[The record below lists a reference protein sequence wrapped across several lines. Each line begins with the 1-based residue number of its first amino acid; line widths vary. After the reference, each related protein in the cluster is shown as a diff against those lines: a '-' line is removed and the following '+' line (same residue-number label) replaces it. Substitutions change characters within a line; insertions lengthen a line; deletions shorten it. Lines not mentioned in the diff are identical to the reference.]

1 MVTKLLTW
9 YDDKTNE
16 SKYTKQCTLIKANNL
31 EFQAVRRTQVRNV
44 TQVDQKEAGS
54 SAATKSKQSL
64 NQVTLEQL
72 SIPYSVTNTEIL
84 WCLKV
89 VMSHIS
95 FNSCM
100 ELTALFKTMF
110 HDSRIAESIALG
122 NAKCTYTIN
131 FGVAVFFK
139 HTFQSEIHLSPFFK
153 LCYNESLNKVLL
165 QNQRDCGVQYWN
177 EQKGIM
183 ESR

>member
-64 NQVTLEQL
+64 NQVTLE
-72 SIPYSVTNTEIL
+72 
-84 WCLKV
+84 
-89 VMSHIS
+89 
-95 FNSCM
+95 
-100 ELTALFKTMF
+100 
-110 HDSRIAESIALG
+110 
-122 NAKCTYTIN
+122 
-131 FGVAVFFK
+131 
-139 HTFQSEIHLSPFFK
+139 
-153 LCYNESLNKVLL
+153 
-165 QNQRDCGVQYWN
+165 
-177 EQKGIM
+177 
-183 ESR
+183 